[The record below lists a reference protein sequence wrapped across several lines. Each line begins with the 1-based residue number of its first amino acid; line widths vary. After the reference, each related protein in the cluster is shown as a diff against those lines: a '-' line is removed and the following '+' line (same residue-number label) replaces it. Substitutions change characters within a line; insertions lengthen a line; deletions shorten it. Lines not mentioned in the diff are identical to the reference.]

1 MAKNTIK
8 TPDGSKM
15 DYKVAPLKK
24 KTVKDKVAEELAKKA
39 AKKSEPKTKK
49 AGNK

>member
-15 DYKVAPLKK
+15 GYKVAPLKK

-39 AKKSEPKTKK
+39 AKKPTVKTGKK
-49 AGNK
+49 